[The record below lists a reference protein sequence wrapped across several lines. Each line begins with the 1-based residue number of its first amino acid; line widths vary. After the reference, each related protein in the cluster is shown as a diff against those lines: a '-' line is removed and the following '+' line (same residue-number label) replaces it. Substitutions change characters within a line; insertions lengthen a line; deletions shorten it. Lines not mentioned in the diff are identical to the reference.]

1 MLLLLVISQ
10 RFPPFAN
17 LSESEVYDAMR
28 WLPNKEAAEVLGVSC
43 RTLYQ
48 WRVAGR
54 LLPGVHYGRSSYGR
68 TSRLYIDVDAVH
80 ALMSSIALQ

>member
-1 MLLLLVISQ
+1 MLLLLAISQ
-10 RFPPFAN
+10 KFPPFAN

-28 WLPNKEAAEVLGVSC
+28 WLPNKEAADVLGVSC

-54 LLPGVHYGRSSYGR
+54 MLPGVHYGRSSEGKS
-68 TSRLYIDVDAVH
+68 SRLYVDVDAVH
-80 ALMSSIALQ
+80 TLMSSIALQ